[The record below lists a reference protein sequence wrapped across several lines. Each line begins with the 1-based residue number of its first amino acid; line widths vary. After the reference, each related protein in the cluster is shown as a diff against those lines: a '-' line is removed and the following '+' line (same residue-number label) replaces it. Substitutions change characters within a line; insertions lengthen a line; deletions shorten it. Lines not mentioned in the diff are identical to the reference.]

1 MNDIDEFAAFC
12 SELTLDNG
20 EAMLLEPFQEEM
32 LSDLFEGCRETLILI
47 AKKNGKTSLLA
58 ALATYHLLAERDAA
72 CFVAAASRE
81 QASLLYA
88 QACGFISR
96 SEELSREIVVRR
108 GYREL
113 WTKDGSGKLKV
124 LAADVD
130 TADGVLPTLALVD
143 ELHRHKSSELYGV
156 LADGLGP
163 RRGRMVTIST
173 AGDDEDSPL
182 GRLRSKAHA
191 LPGLKR
197 EGAYRHV
204 RAGDFALH
212 EWALDPDDDRD
223 DLDLVKTANPA
234 SWQTVEEL
242 RRRKDSPSMTPWRWA
257 RFACGV
263 WMWGADAAISDKEWQ
278 GCAEPGVLI
287 PDGSHGVHVGLD
299 LAWRRDTT
307 AATPIWRD
315 GGSIVVGRPTILE
328 PPGDGTSIDAGDVW
342 AAIEAMAK
350 QWPELTIVADPN
362 AGAPEL
368 LQKIEAELPSVQLAE
383 YPQAP
388 SAMAMAAGRLQEAI
402 ASRSIRHPDDPGLNA
417 HVLAAVPQ
425 AVGEGYRF
433 RKAKKNGAPIDALIA
448 MAMAHSVLVGEEP
461 EPEPVY
467 RSAAW
472 QEGSGAAGTAPT
484 VSRDAYIPCVV
495 CAKPVH
501 PRLHERDALERG
513 TCRRCRAKERRP

>member
-173 AGDDEDSPL
+173 AGDDEDSP
-182 GRLRSKAHA
+182 
-191 LPGLKR
+191 
-197 EGAYRHV
+197 
-204 RAGDFALH
+204 
-212 EWALDPDDDRD
+212 
-223 DLDLVKTANPA
+223 
-234 SWQTVEEL
+234 
-242 RRRKDSPSMTPWRWA
+242 
-257 RFACGV
+257 
-263 WMWGADAAISDKEWQ
+263 
-278 GCAEPGVLI
+278 
-287 PDGSHGVHVGLD
+287 
-299 LAWRRDTT
+299 
-307 AATPIWRD
+307 
-315 GGSIVVGRPTILE
+315 
-328 PPGDGTSIDAGDVW
+328 
-342 AAIEAMAK
+342 
-350 QWPELTIVADPN
+350 
-362 AGAPEL
+362 
-368 LQKIEAELPSVQLAE
+368 
-383 YPQAP
+383 
-388 SAMAMAAGRLQEAI
+388 
-402 ASRSIRHPDDPGLNA
+402 
-417 HVLAAVPQ
+417 
-425 AVGEGYRF
+425 
-433 RKAKKNGAPIDALIA
+433 
-448 MAMAHSVLVGEEP
+448 
-461 EPEPVY
+461 
-467 RSAAW
+467 
-472 QEGSGAAGTAPT
+472 
-484 VSRDAYIPCVV
+484 
-495 CAKPVH
+495 
-501 PRLHERDALERG
+501 
-513 TCRRCRAKERRP
+513 